1 MNLEIRYANAGDL
14 SYIDHLQKKNAE
26 ELAFYPKAVFEREIS
41 NQRILLALVNNQHAG
56 YLYHGAMGLDKVN
69 KIHQACIEYDL
80 RGQWYGA
87 GLVNQLEA
95 MNKIVSSDGLSLRC
109 GSDIAANQFWQRMGF
124 SCIDIQHGGV
134 RRMRDINVWYKSIS
148 EGLFSVD
155 HIEPST
161 KKKDASIWTKRKNKS
176 QSSMLRGKALLD
188 YRNAILSEHGEISGN
203 GSGNHGNDGTKKGV
217 DAPHF

>member
-1 MNLEIRYANAGDL
+1 MELEIRYAVLSDL
-14 SYIDHLQKKNAE
+14 TYVDHLQKKNAE
-26 ELAFYPKAVFEREIS
+26 ELAFYPKAVFEREVE

-87 GLVNQLEA
+87 GLVSQLES
-95 MNKIVSSDGLSLRC
+95 MNQVVGADGISLRC

-124 SCIDIQHGGV
+124 SCIDIKPGGV
-134 RRMRDINVWYKSIS
+134 RRMRDINVWYKAIKA
-148 EGLFSVD
+148 GLFDVD
-155 HIEPST
+155 HIKPSD
-161 KKKDASIWTKRKNKS
+161 KKKDASIWSKRKNKS

-188 YRNAILSEHGEISGN
+188 YRNAIIAEHQ
-203 GSGNHGNDGTKKGV
+203 DL
-217 DAPHF
+217 

>member
-1 MNLEIRYANAGDL
+1 MELIIRYALLSDL
-14 SYIDHLQKKNAE
+14 TYVDHLQKKNAE
-26 ELAFYPKAVFEREIS
+26 ELAFYPKAVFEREVQ

-87 GLVNQLEA
+87 GLVRQLES
-95 MNKIVSSDGLSLRC
+95 MNQVLGADGISLRC

-124 SCIDIQHGGV
+124 SCIDIKPGGV
-134 RRMRDINVWYKSIS
+134 RRMRDINVWYKAINA
-148 EGLFSVD
+148 GFFAVD
-155 HIEPST
+155 HIEPSD
-161 KKKDASIWTKRKNKS
+161 KKKDASIWAKRKNKS

-188 YRNAILSEHGEISGN
+188 YRNAIIAEHK
-203 GSGNHGNDGTKKGV
+203 DL
-217 DAPHF
+217 